1 MIGKKNLFLLL
12 AIVATLIMVAACGG
26 AAQPAAPAEEKPA
39 EAEAPATEAP
49 AEAEAPATEAAPA
62 VEEAAATEG
71 GDLLAQVMANGMIRV
86 STDPNYAPQSLLKPD
101 GTFEG
106 FDIAV
111 ATEIAKRL
119 GVEVEFVTPE
129 WDIITAGNW
138 GDQWEMSVGSM
149 TITKQRQEI
158 LNFSS
163 PYYFSPAQFA
173 ARAGSGIESIDD
185 IAGKVVCV
193 GTSTTYEAYLKGE
206 DVGIPDSDIKVPPP
220 AGVEVIPLST
230 DAECAQSIQAGRE
243 EFDVLLTSNTVV
255 DQAIAGGIDVV
266 KVGGPVFVE
275 NLAAAFDK
283 SSSLDSTGLRD
294 KVSEAIDA
302 MHADG
307 TLSKLSKKWFD
318 GADLTVVPGT

>member
-12 AIVATLIMVAACGG
+12 AIVVTLITVAACGG

-39 EAEAPATEAP
+39 EAA
-49 AEAEAPATEAAPA
+49 APATEAAPA
-62 VEEAAATEG
+62 VEEAAATEEAPAATEG
-71 GDLLAQVMANGMIRV
+71 GDLLAQVIANGVIHV

-106 FDIAV
+106 FDIDV

-119 GVEVEFVTPE
+119 GVKVEFVTPE
-129 WDIITAGNW
+129 WDIITAGHW

-173 ARAGSGIESIDD
+173 ARTGSGIESIDD

-243 EFDVLLTSNTVV
+243 DFDVFLTSNTVV
-255 DQAIAGGIDVV
+255 DQTIAGGIDVV

-283 SSSLDSTGLRD
+283 GSSLDSTGLRD

-307 TLSKLSKKWFD
+307 TLSKFSKKWFD